1 METQMDPQQEMDNRP
16 DIIIT
21 NTGFVA
27 KIQTLVESSNF
38 QNFILFVIILN
49 AITMGLQTSH
59 SMNERFGL
67 LLEGIDKAALVI
79 FIIEILLKFIVYR
92 LRFFTSGWNVF
103 DFLVVGIAIAPNM
116 GMLSVLRTLRTFRAL
131 RGLRILSMV
140 PEMREVISAL
150 VTAIPGMTSIFGVM
164 GLIFY
169 IGAILATS
177 LFGNAFP
184 DWFGN
189 LGASLYTLFQVMTL
203 ESWSMG
209 IVRPVMEVYPWAWVF
224 FVLFIGVTTFAVL
237 NLFVA
242 VLVNAMQT
250 AHEAKQQA
258 EIAKAQAD
266 VQELTHEMV
275 ELQQNE
281 TDNVKALVNE
291 VAKLQQEIVAMRAM
305 MEKR

>member
-1 METQMDPQQEMDNRP
+1 METQLEPQQRMEDRP
-16 DIIIT
+16 DVIIT

-27 KIQTLVESSNF
+27 KIQSLVESRNF
-38 QNFILFVIILN
+38 QNFILFVIVLN

-59 SMNERFGL
+59 SLNARYGL
-67 LLEGIDKAALVI
+67 LLEGIDKAALAI
-79 FIIEILLKFIVYR
+79 FIIEILLKFVVYR
-92 LRFFTSGWNVF
+92 VRFFTSGWNVF
-103 DFLVVGIAIAPNM
+103 DFVVVGIAIAPNM
-116 GMLSVLRTLRTFRAL
+116 GPLSVLRTLRTFRAL
-131 RGLRILSMV
+131 RGLRILSIV

-150 VTAIPGMTSIFGVM
+150 VAAIPGMTSIFGVL

-177 LFGNAFP
+177 LFGSTFP

-209 IVRPVMEVYPWAWVF
+209 IVRPVMEVYPWAWAF

-242 VLVNAMQT
+242 VLVNAMQE
-250 AHEAKQQA
+250 AHENKQQA
-258 EIAKAQAD
+258 AIAKAQAG
-266 VQELTHEMV
+266 VKELTKEIA
-275 ELQQNE
+275 ELQQDE
-281 TDNVKALVNE
+281 ADNLKVLVTQ
-291 VAKLQQEIVAMRAM
+291 VTKLQEEVIAMREM
-305 MEKR
+305 LEKR